1 MAHAQLS
8 AGLLETDTRRSVT
21 AGASNFTLTAD
32 NNALTVAGRRRIGKR
47 MSLGPFTLTPHPGLR
62 FTIVDAG
69 NSREQGGAPALVV
82 RGRRHESVQGR
93 LGADL
98 AGNMESGGMTIA
110 PRLTAAYVHE
120 FEDQPQ
126 FFDAGFVATAV
137 PVGTVPFLLP
147 SSDRHWG
154 EVGAEVRIGGD
165 RFSVSLSADATLAR
179 KDVRYQTYRV
189 SAHIKF

>member
-1 MAHAQLS
+1 
-8 AGLLETDTRRSVT
+8 
-21 AGASNFTLTAD
+21 
-32 NNALTVAGRRRIGKR
+32 
-47 MSLGPFTLTPHPGLR
+47 
-62 FTIVDAG
+62 
-69 NSREQGGAPALVV
+69 
-82 RGRRHESVQGR
+82 
-93 LGADL
+93 
-98 AGNMESGGMTIA
+98 MTIA

-126 FFDAGFVATAV
+126 FFDAGFAATAV

-154 EVGAEVRIGGD
+154 EVGAAVRIGRD
-165 RFSVSLSADATLAR
+165 RFSVNLSADATLAR